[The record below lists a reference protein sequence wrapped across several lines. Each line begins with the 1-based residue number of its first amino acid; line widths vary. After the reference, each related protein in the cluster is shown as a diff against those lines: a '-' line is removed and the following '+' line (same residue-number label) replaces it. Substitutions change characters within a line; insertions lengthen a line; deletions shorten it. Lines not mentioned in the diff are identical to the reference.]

1 MEGEGHGVGQKGQ
14 TQVRVDCERLNLFS
28 SPRST
33 KDGFHAGGT
42 PLTPVTADDG
52 TRGVKPQGTR
62 EEDFG
67 FLQLKIKGLNQRSDV
82 EMARLGLLEKYLAGS
97 GQELGTSWKQEM
109 ETREEARMTL
119 RFLV

>member
-1 MEGEGHGVGQKGQ
+1 MQ
-14 TQVRVDCERLNLFS
+14 
-28 SPRST
+28 
-33 KDGFHAGGT
+33 GGT

-52 TRGVKPQGTR
+52 TRGVRPQGTR

-109 ETREEARMTL
+109 EMREEARMTL